1 MFHKDGKEH
10 ILGVFNFRL
19 TKEMNPGNVAGKK
32 EIELVDVREFK
43 GYSKDGVK
51 LKFLTFNT
59 SSERYYINPDC
70 YAGLLELWQI

>member
-32 EIELVDVREFK
+32 R
-43 GYSKDGVK
+43 
-51 LKFLTFNT
+51 N
-59 SSERYYINPDC
+59 R
-70 YAGLLELWQI
+70 AGRCQRV